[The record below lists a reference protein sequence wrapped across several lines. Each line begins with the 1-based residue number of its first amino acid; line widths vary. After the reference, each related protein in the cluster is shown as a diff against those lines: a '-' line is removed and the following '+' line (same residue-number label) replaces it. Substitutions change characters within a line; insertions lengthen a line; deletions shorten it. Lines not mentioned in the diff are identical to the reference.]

1 MTETARL
8 RGLLAEATPGPL
20 EHREHDGQH
29 AICGASLWVGE
40 PEGMPATVGDM
51 ARVAADFA
59 LHVAAVNALPSLL
72 DRLEAAEAVAAEV
85 GDLLRFIDESPNETC
100 PLCDVIPRDEGG
112 SDHDPDCRTTRLIA
126 ALRRY
131 DEVSRG

>member
-8 RGLLAEATPGPL
+8 RELLAAATPGPL

-40 PEGMPATVGDM
+40 PDETTVGD
-51 ARVAADFA
+51 AGRVAADFA

-72 DRLEAAEAVAAEV
+72 DRLEAAEAVVEAARERCDDAV
-85 GDLLRFIDESPNETC
+85 PRWAPRLR
-100 PLCDVIPRDEGG
+100 
-112 SDHDPDCRTTRLIA
+112 A

>member
-1 MTETARL
+1 MSTIERL
-8 RGLLAEATPGPL
+8 RKLLAEATPGPL

-40 PEGMPATVGDM
+40 PDGMPPTVGDM

-59 LHVAAVNALPSLL
+59 LHAAAVNALPALL
-72 DRLEAAEAVAAEV
+72 DVAEAARAYTEALRRQHDAS
-85 GDLLRFIDESPNETC
+85 GDAVLHWSKSAKRITETWAT
-100 PLCDVIPRDEGG
+100 LD
-112 SDHDPDCRTTRLIA
+112 A
-126 ALRRY
+126 ALRRL

>member
-72 DRLEAAEAVAAEV
+72 DRLEAAEAVVDAARERCNGAV
-85 GDLLRFIDESPNETC
+85 PEWAPRLR
-100 PLCDVIPRDEGG
+100 
-112 SDHDPDCRTTRLIA
+112 A

-131 DEVSRG
+131 DEVTRG

>member
-1 MTETARL
+1 METVARL
-8 RGLLAEATPGPL
+8 RELLAEATPGPL

-72 DRLEAAEAVAAEV
+72 DRLEAAEVVVEAAGEVNNAAVLMCHATDGDPGCMAERVSLDAAA
-85 GDLLRFIDESPNETC
+85 DALR
-100 PLCDVIPRDEGG
+100 
-112 SDHDPDCRTTRLIA
+112 A

-131 DEVSRG
+131 TEVPRG